1 MPDPLGTGA
10 PFLKTRS
17 KLHSNME
24 VAMSNFKRSVLP
36 ITTFVRI
43 DVKRLFRDKVAIFFV
58 FFFPLIFLIIFGSIF
73 RGDNN
78 VSFRIALLNES
89 DSQFSQ
95 EFGKQIRENKVF
107 EVDKEVATLDAA
119 KEKMNRGQLDAT
131 IILPKGFGG
140 VQQGQNFPSG
150 EARILYDQSNESGG
164 QTLASIMDGVFKEI
178 NASLVPTVTPFTVKA
193 ESTATK
199 GLTQFDYT
207 FSGILGFTL
216 LSLGIFGPTTVFPRL
231 KQRGVLRRY
240 HTTTLKVWQYFTG
253 NVISNGIVG
262 ILAVGLMFAVALSP
276 WFGLQMRGN
285 YLNLLFIILL
295 GVTMLF
301 GIGLA
306 LGGWAKNENQAA
318 PLAQLVT
325 LPMMFLSGVFFPTFL
340 MPDLLQSVT
349 KFIPLTPV
357 IDSIRLIITE
367 NASLIDLGPQLAV
380 MAAWTLVIYLI
391 AFKVFRW
398 E

>member
-1 MPDPLGTGA
+1 M
-10 PFLKTRS
+10 S
-17 KLHSNME
+17 KFRK
-24 VAMSNFKRSVLP
+24 AMLP

-43 DVKRLFRDKVAIFFV
+43 DLKRLFRDKVAIFFI
-58 FFFPLIFLIIFGSIF
+58 FLFPLIFLIIFGSIF
-73 RGDNN
+73 SGDSE
-78 VSFRIALLNES
+78 VSFKVGLLNQS
-89 DSQFSQ
+89 DSEFAQ
-95 EFGKQIRENKVF
+95 EFEKQIKDNKVF
-107 EVDKEVATLDAA
+107 EVDKEITSEDKAR
-119 KEKMNRGQLDAT
+119 EKMNRGQLDAT
-131 IILPKGFGG
+131 IILPAGFGE
-140 VQQGQNFPSG
+140 VQNSKYPAGQ
-150 EARILYDQSNESGG
+150 AKVLYDQNNEQGG
-164 QTLASIMDGVFKEI
+164 RTLASIMESIFTDI
-178 NASLVPTVTPFTVKA
+178 NDNLVPHDEPFTVKT

-240 HTTTLKVWQYFTG
+240 HTTSLKVWQYFVA
-253 NVISNGIVG
+253 NVISNAFI
-262 ILAVGLMFAVALSP
+262 GLMALVVM
-276 WFGLQMRGN
+276 FTAAIALFDLNMRGN
-285 YLNLLFIILL
+285 YLILAL
-295 GVTMLF
+295 IVAVGTIMLF

-340 MPDLLQSVT
+340 MPELLQKIT
-349 KFIPLTPV
+349 LFIPLTAV
-357 IDSIRLIITE
+357 VDAVRLTITE
-367 NASLIDLGPQLAV
+367 NASLADLVPQFGV
-380 MAAWTLVIYLI
+380 MLGWTIVIYII

>member
-1 MPDPLGTGA
+1 MNA
-10 PFLKTRS
+10 IQK
-17 KLHSNME
+17 NM
-24 VAMSNFKRSVLP
+24 LP

-58 FFFPLIFLIIFGSIF
+58 FLFPLIFLLIFGSIF
-73 RGDNN
+73 SGNN
-78 VSFRIALLNES
+78 DVSFKVGVLNQSKSAFAINFE
-89 DSQFSQ
+89 
-95 EFGKQIRENKVF
+95 KQIRDNSVFKVDTAITSL
-107 EVDKEVATLDAA
+107 ESA

-131 IILPKGFGG
+131 IILPAGFGEIKNG
-140 VQQGQNFPSG
+140 KNPSG
-150 EARILYDQSNESGG
+150 QAQVLYDQNNEQAGR
-164 QTLASIMDGVFKEI
+164 TLGSVMESIFTDI
-178 NASLVPTVTPFTVKA
+178 NNGIAPTEKPFTVKT

-216 LSLGIFGPTTVFPRL
+216 LSLGVFGPTSVFPRL
-231 KQRGVLRRY
+231 KQRGVLKRY
-240 HTTTLKVWQYFTG
+240 HTTTLKVWQYFVA
-253 NVISNGIVG
+253 NVISNAFIGL
-262 ILAVGLMFAVALSP
+262 LAVAVMFTAALTI
-276 WFGLQMRGN
+276 FDLNMRGN
-285 YLNLLFIILL
+285 YFILALIAVL
-295 GVTMLF
+295 GTVMLF

-340 MPDLLQSVT
+340 MPELLQKIT
-349 KFIPLTPV
+349 QFIPLTAV
-357 IDSIRLIITE
+357 IDAVRLTITE

-380 MAAWTLVIYLI
+380 ILGWTVAIYLI
-391 AFKVFRW
+391 AFRVFRW